1 MQACDCA
8 DGQVVDAAAVV
19 AHGEDQGKSEGKAA
33 AAVATEAGGVV
44 GQLIAGVGMVGGG
57 APQIHLTNAVAG
69 ASAGGGGGDRRGAIT
84 AMDAIRIYLAKSD
97 KNPRTSLRYI
107 SRMPRALGRTL
118 VSLFPN
124 TSDNP
129 FEKLI
134 TPALL

>member
-8 DGQVVDAAAVV
+8 DGQAVDAAAVV
-19 AHGEDQGKSEGKAA
+19 AHGEDQGKTEGKAM
-33 AAVATEAGGVV
+33 EKEDGGVG

-57 APQIHLTNAVAG
+57 APQIPLTNAVAG

-84 AMDAIRIYLAKSD
+84 AIDAIRIYLAKSD

-107 SRMPRALGRTL
+107 SRMNSALARTFSYHFL
-118 VSLFPN
+118 QS
-124 TSDNP
+124 

-134 TPALL
+134 APALL